1 MSAPPT
7 DKLAAIFARKRR
19 ELAARGPRVA
29 EHPRPP
35 GRDFA
40 LALTQRRPEWPVNVI
55 AEVKRRSPD
64 RKSTRLNSS
73 HSGESRMPS
82 SA

>member
-1 MSAPPT
+1 MIKKLRLQWTLTGHMGRPSCNLAKYMSLSVEVQYRRKFEEPRAQ
-7 DKLAAIFARKRR
+7 IFEQDRQI
-19 ELAARGPRVA
+19 LG
-29 EHPRPP
+29 
-35 GRDFA
+35 
-40 LALTQRRPEWPVNVI
+40 
-55 AEVKRRSPD
+55 D